1 MAEKSVL
8 ELLANAPKS
17 EVRTLPMSLPEQRG
31 NPANLL
37 GLALAEE
44 QTQARRNAAKARFAQ
59 NRYLATGDKAKALGF
74 TPQMSMQPGGQQSAP
89 VSPMFEPG
97 ADVGAMTAALGD
109 RPLLTPVLPE
119 QQLTAAELAGHRY
132 GPGYEG
138 RYYQPGNVGAVE
150 NLEALQP
157 TPVLFADGVSPP
169 TAFLNKH
176 PGLLADPLNPT
187 LPANVQR
194 AGIQTEL
201 LPPPP
206 RQEALLEPVDPGLEP
221 PSDEFSGIEAPPR
234 LLPEYAPE
242 LAVPPK
248 QQMEASALLP
258 PEVPELLDRRQLMAE
273 LGLPTVD
280 PRDLP
285 PDIAYPGERVTPEAP
300 PAVPI
305 TPVSTDGIL
314 PAPGVGPT
322 KAAAG
327 IVDPISTAKAEEL
340 LGAQT
345 AQRIKPY
352 IRGPEIKPEKTK
364 VDLLPAPNPKAPN
377 AQPNVA
383 VPAVTKKNQVLA
395 PIQKTINAELKKLQV
410 ESDPDSTMPF
420 WNWLSDFSAG
430 LRAAGKSGDQTVGA
444 IAAGFANVRKGAKE
458 RAALAAAARTASIKN
473 ISELAGAA
481 EDLASITGVG
491 NFGGYGTAAG
501 QFFKTP
507 NLPRSGVVNEQMS
520 KNTNLN
526 LDLVRN
532 SYTYKTDKQNNV
544 TVHQQKLGELTQIN
558 GWRLDPKTGLPTG
571 KPEIFTKGSPE
582 YNKALETHT
591 FTEPDEVETLATD
604 ADMKKLLGQNYERF
618 KEKNSLIF
626 VTRKAGQPKGIR
638 IQNLPPGKWINLFN
652 QETMTS
658 RMVDSSIAGEVD
670 QAMADGYTVRM
681 NFQADTPPRSRTSML
696 RGANTAAEQSIALV
710 DKLITEDDRRR
721 AAGEVPL
728 FGAIGGLKRTYQ
740 NFSELASDIGRS
752 LPIISFMGRDATSD
766 YMLGMT
772 PEAQDNFDTMAA
784 QLPIFKTMLV
794 YSLAKARK
802 QDNSRLNQFDV
813 AQARKDIDKLGALT
827 SSRDIRAGLL
837 AVRTQFRDVISRNS
851 KELQRIIGVDQGP
864 DTRKPEGP
872 EYESI
877 VKQLKAFKAKD
888 DRNMEVYI
896 RRFKEMYPTVDI
908 EEVLR

>member
-1 MAEKSVL
+1 MARKSAL
-8 ELLANAPKS
+8 ELLQLADATNPD
-17 EVRTLPMSLPEQRG
+17 VRTLPMSLPEQRG
-31 NPANLL
+31 NPANLAAL
-37 GLALAEE
+37 QAARASTDRRRNMAQDRLAL
-44 QTQARRNAAKARFAQ
+44 

-74 TPQMSMQPGGQQSAP
+74 TPQMSMQLSGQQSAP

-97 ADVGAMTAALGD
+97 TDVGAMTAALRD
-109 RPLLTPVLPE
+109 RPLLNPVQPE
-119 QQLTAAELAGHRY
+119 RQLTAADLTEIY

-138 RYYQPGNVGAVE
+138 RYYQPGNIPAVE
-150 NLEALQP
+150 NLAASQFPPQSTDEALLQQY
-157 TPVLFADGVSPP
+157 
-169 TAFLNKH
+169 
-176 PGLLADPLNPT
+176 PGLMTAALEPT
-187 LPANVQR
+187 VPASMQR
-194 AGIQTEL
+194 ADIETEL

-206 RQEALLEPVDPGLEP
+206 QPPQQAALLESVAPSLEP
-221 PSDEFSGIEAPPR
+221 PSDVVGPLPMLNQPVATESMLAPP
-234 LLPEYAPE
+234 E
-242 LAVPPK
+242 
-248 QQMEASALLP
+248 QQTAASALAS
-258 PEVPELLDRRQLMAE
+258 PEVPELLDQRQLMAE

-285 PDIAYPGERVTPEAP
+285 PAVAFPEERVTP

-305 TPVSTDGIL
+305 TPVSTAEIL
-314 PAPGVGPT
+314 PAPGADP
-322 KAAAG
+322 AA
-327 IVDPISTAKAEEL
+327 AKAERGIVGPLSTPEAQKF
-340 LGAQT
+340 LGTQT
-345 AQRIKPY
+345 AQRLKPY
-352 IRGPEIKPEKTK
+352 IPGPEIKPEKTK
-364 VDLLPAPNPKAPN
+364 VELLPAPDPKAPN
-377 AQPNVA
+377 AQPSVA
-383 VPAVTKKNQVLA
+383 VPAVTKKNEILA

-410 ESDPDSTMPF
+410 EDDPDSTLPF

-481 EDLASITGVG
+481 EDLASITGLG

-507 NLPRSGVVNEQMS
+507 NLPRSGIVNEQMN

-544 TVHQQKLGELTQIN
+544 TVHQQKLGELTQIT

-571 KPEIFTKGSPE
+571 KPEIFTKGSPK

-604 ADMKKLLGQNYERF
+604 ADMRALLGANYEKF

-626 VTRKAGQPKGIR
+626 VTRKAGRPKGIR

-670 QAMADGYTVRM
+670 QAMKDGYTVRM

-710 DKLITEDDRRR
+710 DKLVAEDDRRR
-721 AAGEVPL
+721 VAGEVPL

-740 NFSELASDIGRS
+740 NFSELASDVGRS

-772 PEAQDNFDTMAA
+772 AEAQSSFDTMAA

-837 AVRTQFRDVISRNS
+837 AVRTQFQDVISRNN

-864 DTRKPEGP
+864 DTRKPEGA

-877 VKQLKAFKAKD
+877 VKQLKEFKAKD
-888 DRNMEVYI
+888 DPNMEVYI
-896 RRFKEMYPTVDI
+896 QRFKEMYPTVDI